1 MIVGPDAVLISNE
14 VYKPINTDNNP
25 PIIEKITICFGLFDK
40 FRAIAVGIISMPVI
54 SNNPTIFIEIAISAA
69 NRMVNI
75 TLILSGCMPSASA
88 SS

>member
-54 SNNPTIFIEIAISAA
+54 SNNPTILIEIAI
-69 NRMVNI
+69 
-75 TLILSGCMPSASA
+75 MPPIEW
-88 SS
+88 

>member
-75 TLILSGCMPSASA
+75 TLILSGCMPSAFA
-88 SS
+88 S